1 MNTVTTVPNVR
12 TMFIPYL
19 ASKSENVVRSP
30 FISMKE
36 SRQMQAQTE
45 GAMQRVA
52 GGGRR
57 TRKLNAAIEQ

>member
-1 MNTVTTVPNVR
+1 MNTVTNVR

-19 ASKSENVVRSP
+19 ASKSENVVRRSP

-57 TRKLNAAIEQ
+57 TRKLKAAIEQ